1 VRTLRASTYDRL
13 SLIAKRATIWPSII
27 MLVDQYADD
36 GPGGCKGAI
45 MSISLFAYLDS
56 APSLEEIRDS
66 LAPLGVVYRHTLPPD
81 ERWGYPM
88 HVFGRDGLR
97 VVYHAGDPRQGEAV
111 VDSTIGRED
120 QQARVTLQLV
130 LSAVVRRYGGTIY
143 DPLLAGRG
151 AVL

>member
-1 VRTLRASTYDRL
+1 
-13 SLIAKRATIWPSII
+13 
-27 MLVDQYADD
+27 
-36 GPGGCKGAI
+36 

-66 LAPLGVVYRHTLPPD
+66 LAPLGVIYRHTLPPD
-81 ERWGYPM
+81 DRWGYPM
-88 HVFGRDGLR
+88 HVFGREGLR
-97 VVYHAGDPRQGEAV
+97 VVYHAGDPLQGEAV
-111 VDSTIGRED
+111 VDSTIGQED
-120 QQARVTLQLV
+120 QRARVTLQLV

>member
-1 VRTLRASTYDRL
+1 MTRLERSSAADRETCYNM
-13 SLIAKRATIWPSII
+13 AHATDT
-27 MLVDQYADD
+27 VDMYGAN
-36 GPGGCKGAI
+36 GPAGWKGPT

-56 APSLEEIRDS
+56 APSLEEIRAS
-66 LAPLGVVYRHTLPPD
+66 LAPLGVIYRHTLPPD
-81 ERWGYPM
+81 DRWGYPM
-88 HVFGRDGLR
+88 HVFGGDGLR
-97 VVYHAGDPRQGEAV
+97 VVYHAGDPLQGEAV
-111 VDSTIGRED
+111 VDSMAGRED